1 VKILVTGANG
11 FVGSNLVQHLVDAGH
26 HVRAM
31 MQPGTPAAGVDHV
44 AHEVAWADLRS
55 AEALRAAVRG
65 VEGVAH
71 LAAILGDFG
80 PSEPYLQVNAEGT
93 ERLLDLAALAGARR
107 FVLMSSLAVHRY
119 RGHPDGD
126 EETPADNETM
136 PYAVSKRRAEE
147 ILRRA
152 HDAGRIETVAVRP
165 GLFLYG
171 PNDRRH
177 FVPLARS
184 IERGFLPLVDGGRAR
199 LCSAYVDNLAV
210 GVRLC
215 LESAAAAGRT
225 YVIGDGTPLTWREL
239 FDRIADELGVRRPRL
254 DLPARLVLPL
264 ARALERIVPRLGAYR
279 DPGLTEY
286 RVRLVSSDIVFR
298 IDRARRELGYEPV
311 VTVEEGLRRTVAWYR
326 TSRAGRP

>member
-1 VKILVTGANG
+1 MRILVTGANG
-11 FVGSNLVQHLVDAGH
+11 FVGSNLVQHLVEAGH

-31 MQPGTPAAGVDHV
+31 MQPGTPAAGVDRI
-44 AHEVAWADLRS
+44 AHQIVHADLR
-55 AEALRAAVRG
+55 APQALREAVRG

-80 PSEPYLQVNAEGT
+80 PPEPYHQVNAEGT
-93 ERLLDLAALAGARR
+93 ERLLDLAADAGARR

-126 EETPADNETM
+126 EDTPADNEAM

-152 HDAGRIETVAVRP
+152 HAAGRIETVAVRP
-165 GLFLYG
+165 GVFLYG
-171 PNDRRH
+171 PKDARH
-177 FVPLARS
+177 FAPLARS
-184 IERGFLPLVDGGRAR
+184 IERGVIPVLDGGRAR
-199 LCSAYVDNLAV
+199 LCSAYVDNLAQ

-215 LESAAAAGRT
+215 LESPAAAGRT

-239 FDRIADELGVRRPRL
+239 FDRIADELGVRRPRF
-254 DLPARLVLPL
+254 DLPARFVLPL
-264 ARALERIVPRLGAYR
+264 ARTLERVVPRLGPRR

-286 RVRLVSSDIVFR
+286 RVRLVSTDIVFR
-298 IDRARRELGYEPV
+298 IDRARRELGYEPA
-311 VTVEEGLRRTVAWYR
+311 VTIEEGLRRTVAWYR
-326 TSRAGRP
+326 NAR